1 MFISDFDMSI
11 DDSQPGLSLD
21 GSMENSPEV
30 QFSTN
35 NTNEDSPSFDS
46 NPLDFHSDDNPS
58 NEFPDSDFP
67 SLDLHSVDGP
77 AEIDSDSSNLH
88 PANSDVLGEDN
99 LSSENGTTHSSSSKP
114 DTDIDSD
121 TIQFDPDT
129 NQQDNTHDSTDGMNH
144 ISFKA
149 EEHTAAERNAAINKA
164 KRDIAAAE
172 SDIRHH
178 TYMIKSKSRMG
189 EPHSAHDSSLKAAEQ
204 RLADAKQALNDAYNI
219 KVTTKS

>member
-1 MFISDFDMSI
+1 MFINDFDMGI
-11 DDSQPGLSLD
+11 DDFQPASSFD
-21 GSMENSPEV
+21 VSTENSPDV

-35 NTNEDSPSFDS
+35 ITNEDSPSFDS
-46 NPLDFHSDDNPS
+46 NPLDFHSDDSPS
-58 NEFPDSDFP
+58 NEFPDSGFP
-67 SLDLHSVDGP
+67 SLDLHSDDGP
-77 AEIDSDSSNLH
+77 AEIDSDSSDLH

-114 DTDIDSD
+114 DIDSD

-129 NQQDNTHDSTDGMNH
+129 NQQDDTHDSTDGMNH

-149 EEHTAAERNAAINKA
+149 EEHTAAERNAAISKA
-164 KRDIAAAE
+164 KHDIAAAE